1 MAQTTGV
8 MNGTLMTVTVGGTA
22 IDMQTECSISLSME
36 TRDITSKDSSGF
48 RELLEGLRSGSVTFS
63 ALHAEDNTYNIDD
76 LFTLWNTRASA
87 TVNFTTANTG
97 DKEFSATAYLTSFEQ
112 SAGTEDNVTI
122 SGTFELTGAIT
133 YTVIS

>member
-1 MAQTTGV
+1 

-133 YTVIS
+133 YTAIS

>member
-1 MAQTTGV
+1 

-133 YTVIS
+133 YTVIA

>member
-8 MNGTLMTVTVGGTA
+8 MNGTLMTVTVGGVA

-76 LFTLWNTRASA
+76 LFALWNTRASA

>member
-8 MNGTLMTVTVGGTA
+8 MNGTLMTVTVGGVA

-76 LFTLWNTRASA
+76 LFTLWSTRASA

>member
-133 YTVIS
+133 YTAIS

>member
-133 YTVIS
+133 YTLIS

>member
-8 MNGTLMTVTVGGTA
+8 MNGTLMTVTVAGTA

>member
-87 TVNFTTANTG
+87 VVNFTTANTG
-97 DKEFSATAYLTSFEQ
+97 DKQFSATAYLTSFEQ

-133 YTVIS
+133 YTAIS

>member
-1 MAQTTGV
+1 

-87 TVNFTTANTG
+87 VVNFTTANTG
-97 DKEFSATAYLTSFEQ
+97 DKQFSATAYLTSFEQ

>member
-133 YTVIS
+133 YTVIA

>member
-8 MNGTLMTVTVGGTA
+8 MNGTLMTVEVGGTS

-63 ALHAEDNTYNIDD
+63 ALHAEDNGYNIDD
-76 LFTLWNTRASA
+76 LFTLFNGRTAA
-87 TVNFTTANTG
+87 TITFTTSNVG
-97 DKEFSATAYLTSFEQ
+97 DKEFSASAYLTSFEQ